1 MSSTVLI
8 VMGIVVV
15 VLLGV
20 IVWLIARQ
28 PNSAAPEP
36 ISMLQQQV
44 ESLRQ
49 QVALSLQ
56 QNGSLLQTQLDSV
69 SRNFSS
75 SSGEINQ
82 RLDNAAR
89 LYGELR
95 DQLGQLSTANAQIQ
109 VMVKDVSS
117 LQDILRPPKLRGGM
131 GEVLLENLLREI
143 LPTEHYALQHRFKTG
158 NIVDAVIRLKE
169 GMVPVDAKFP
179 LENFRRMLEA
189 ANDDDRKAARKEF
202 ARNVKKHID
211 DIHDK
216 YILTE
221 EGTFPFAMMY
231 IPAENVYYETII
243 KADEEDH
250 EKALYAY
257 ATSKQVMPVSPNSF
271 YAYLLTLAQGFRGLK
286 IEERA
291 LEIINHLNRLRQELD
306 RFTDDFRKVGQHIS
320 NAGAR
325 FGEAEK
331 RLTRFEE
338 KLLNAAGAP
347 AQQDLPKI
355 EASLPLPPQP

>member
-1 MSSTVLI
+1 MLELLTILCLVLA
-8 VMGIVVV
+8 G
-15 VLLGV
+15 LL
-20 IVWLIARQ
+20 VWTLYQ
-28 PNSAAPEP
+28 QTHKPDQAAPALNL
-36 ISMLQQQV
+36 IQQEMNALREQMSA
-44 ESLRQ
+44 SL
-49 QVALSLQ
+49 S
-56 QNGSLLQTQLDSV
+56 QNTGT
-69 SRNFSS
+69 
-75 SSGEINQ
+75 INQ

-95 DQLGQLSTANAQIQ
+95 NQLGQLSAANAQIQ
-109 VMVKDVSS
+109 AMVKDVSS

-143 LPTEHYALQHRFKTG
+143 LPPEHYEFQHRFRTG
-158 NIVDAVIRLKE
+158 DIVDSVIRLKE
-169 GMVPVDAKFP
+169 GLVPVDAKFP

-189 ANDDDRKAARKEF
+189 KTDEDRKAARKEF

-221 EGTFPFAMMY
+221 EGTFPFALMY

-243 KADEEDH
+243 KGEDEDG

-291 LEIINHLNRLRQELD
+291 LEIINHLNRLKQELD
-306 RFTDDFRKVGQHIS
+306 RFTEDFRKVGMHLS
-320 NAGAR
+320 NAQTR

-338 KLLNAAGAP
+338 KLINAAGAP
-347 AQQDLPKI
+347 SPEELPKI
-355 EASLPLPPQP
+355 EAAPPSQG

>member
-1 MSSTVLI
+1 MMNLLIILCLVLA
-8 VMGIVVV
+8 G
-15 VLLGV
+15 LL
-20 IVWLIARQ
+20 VWLVYQLQRRPTAADPGLTMIQQEMNALRDQ
-28 PNSAAPEP
+28 LSNS
-36 ISMLQQQV
+36 
-44 ESLRQ
+44 
-49 QVALSLQ
+49 LS
-56 QNGSLLQTQLDSV
+56 QNTGT
-69 SRNFSS
+69 
-75 SSGEINQ
+75 INQ

-89 LYGELR
+89 LYGDLR
-95 DQLGQLSTANAQIQ
+95 NQLGQLSEANQQIQ
-109 VMVKDVSS
+109 AMVKDVSS

-143 LPTEHYALQHRFKTG
+143 LPPEHYELQHRFRTG
-158 NIVDAVIRLKE
+158 AIVDGVIRLKE
-169 GMVPVDAKFP
+169 GLVPVDAKFP

-189 ANDDDRKAARKEF
+189 KSDEERHAARREF

-221 EGTFPFAMMY
+221 EGTFPFALMY

-243 KADEEDH
+243 KGDDEDN

-257 ATSKQVMPVSPNSF
+257 ATTKQVMPVSPNSF
-271 YAYLLTLAQGFRGLK
+271 YAYLLTLAQGFRGMK

-291 LEIINHLNRLRQELD
+291 KEIINHLNRLRQELD
-306 RFTDDFRKVGQHIS
+306 RFTDDFRKVGMHLS
-320 NAGAR
+320 NAQTR

-338 KLLNAAGAP
+338 KLINAAGESAP
-347 AQQDLPKI
+347 EELPKI
-355 EASLPLPPQP
+355 EALQPPQ

>member
-1 MSSTVLI
+1 MPLI
-8 VMGIVVV
+8 GILLALVILMTALLVW
-15 VLLGV
+15 VLLRLNAGG
-20 IVWLIARQ
+20 
-28 PNSAAPEP
+28 SALPL
-36 ISMLQQQV
+36 MQQQV
-44 ESLRQ
+44 EALRR
-49 QVALSLQ
+49 QVADSLS
-56 QNGSLLQTQLDSV
+56 QNATLLQHQLESV
-69 SRNFSS
+69 TKNLSS

-95 DQLGQLSTANAQIQ
+95 SQLGQLSQANAQIQ
-109 VMVKDVSS
+109 AMVKDVSS
-117 LQDILRPPKLRGGM
+117 LGDILRPPKLRGGM
-131 GEVLLENLLREI
+131 GEVLLENLLGEI
-143 LPTEHYALQHRFKTG
+143 LPTEHYSLQHRFQEGT
-158 NIVDAVIRLKE
+158 IVDAVIRLKE

-189 ANDDDRKAARKEF
+189 TTDDDRKAARKEF
-202 ARNVKKHID
+202 VRNVKKHID
-211 DIHDK
+211 DIHER
-216 YILTE
+216 YIRTS
-221 EGTFPFAMMY
+221 EGTFPFALMY

-243 KADEEDH
+243 RGDEEDS

-306 RFTDDFRKVGQHIS
+306 RFTEDFRKVGMHLT
-320 NAGAR
+320 NAQTR

-338 KLLNAAGAP
+338 KLINAAGEP
-347 AQQDLPKI
+347 AAEEPPKI
-355 EASLPLPPQP
+355 EAPKSEML

>member
-1 MSSTVLI
+1 MIELLI
-8 VMGIVVV
+8 VLCL
-15 VLLGV
+15 VLSGLLAWMLFQQTHRAPTADPALAM
-20 IVWLIARQ
+20 IQKEMNALRDQ
-28 PNSAAPEP
+28 LSNS
-36 ISMLQQQV
+36 
-44 ESLRQ
+44 
-49 QVALSLQ
+49 LS
-56 QNGSLLQTQLDSV
+56 QNTGT
-69 SRNFSS
+69 
-75 SSGEINQ
+75 INQ

-95 DQLGQLSTANAQIQ
+95 SQLGQLSQANAQIQ
-109 VMVKDVSS
+109 AMVKDVSS

-143 LPTEHYALQHRFKTG
+143 LPVEHYQLQHRFRTG
-158 NIVDAVIRLKE
+158 HIVDAVIRLKE
-169 GMVPVDAKFP
+169 GLVPVDAKFP

-189 ANDDDRKAARKEF
+189 KSDEERQAARKEF

-211 DIHDK
+211 DIHEK

-221 EGTFPFAMMY
+221 EGTFPFALMY

-243 KADEEDH
+243 KGEEEDND
-250 EKALYAY
+250 KALYAY

-271 YAYLLTLAQGFRGLK
+271 YAYLLTLAQGFRGMK

-291 LEIINHLNRLRQELD
+291 MEIINHLNRLRQELD
-306 RFTDDFRKVGQHIS
+306 RFTEDFRKVGMHLA
-320 NAGAR
+320 NAQTR

-338 KLLNAAGAP
+338 KLINAGGDAVP
-347 AQQDLPKI
+347 EEPPKI
-355 EASLPLPPQP
+355 EAAPPTQP